1 MTKKYVNRNVS
12 TGEVIPINLVND
24 SVRGTPLLENNICRK
39 C

>member
-24 SVRGTPLLENNICRK
+24 SPLLENNICRK